1 MKNCCSECDLLVVCV
16 RQAAICAAVGCAPKV
31 PEMLLDKG
39 IAGGVLFRL
48 GCKCIAGGVLYHTYF
63 TYAEAWS
70 WMQAHSWRRPLSHLV
85 YLRWGVLLDA
95 SA

>member
-1 MKNCCSECDLLVVCV
+1 
-16 RQAAICAAVGCAPKV
+16 
-31 PEMLLDKG
+31 MLER
-39 IAGGVLFRL
+39 AL
-48 GCKCIAGGVLYHTYF
+48 GCKCIAGGVLYHTYL

-70 WMQAHSWRRPLSHLV
+70 WMQAHSWRRPLSRLV